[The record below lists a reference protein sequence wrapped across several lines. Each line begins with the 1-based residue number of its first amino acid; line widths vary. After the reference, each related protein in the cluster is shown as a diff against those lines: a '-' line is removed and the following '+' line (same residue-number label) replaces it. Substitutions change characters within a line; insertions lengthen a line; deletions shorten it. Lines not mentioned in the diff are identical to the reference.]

1 MDIEIEAQDVA
12 QDLLDISCCG
22 MKIIVPKHC
31 PMELRVGTKNL
42 AIHDAREHLFGLQ
55 GMSTARSEQVGM
67 LAEDSFIDDIA
78 VLVVEMEPHSNGPR
92 MIFGRV
98 IHTSFLKLDITD
110 DSSIVIEH
118 SVSTS
123 CHKLL
128 SWDYFARTCRSRRP
142 LMRRS
147 GA

>member
-1 MDIEIEAQDVA
+1 
-12 QDLLDISCCG
+12 
-22 MKIIVPKHC
+22 
-31 PMELRVGTKNL
+31 
-42 AIHDAREHLFGLQ
+42 
-55 GMSTARSEQVGM
+55 M